1 MKKEKRLFKT
11 LSRLILAALTV
22 TLFLCSPL
30 AATRASALG
39 EDDHVA
45 YVKGTDDSNAYFEWT
60 ITPIP
65 GEDNKNCLTIKA
77 KEGFG
82 FEVEFFSNPE
92 TQITKIVFDIND
104 QHVTEVRKVTL
115 DWRRCLPVEE
125 VEIPE
130 GISSIGADAFKQ
142 WVNLKSITI
151 PSTLLSIGDNA
162 FCECTSL
169 KDVDLQNVKYIVDQA
184 FYMCSNLETVEANMV
199 MVIGDEA
206 FRDCKNLAAF
216 DDTAT
221 VSSLGKKAFMGC
233 ENLSSF
239 VVGSDL
245 KEIKESTFEGCKC
258 LALTGEGGITT
269 YGYRALAGTD
279 VRRLNL
285 AETKTI
291 GKEAFAGCTNLHSAL
306 FNHLDFEITSIGD
319 GAFNGCTNLKWSTE
333 SADKDAVGLLIPGSV
348 TSIGDK
354 CFAGCTS
361 LEKVGISEGTV
372 NIGEHIF
379 SGCNSLTN
387 VIIPKTATGIN
398 EDALFYFIPE
408 GTANVHISYEVAS
421 KLDLDKISRNVFL
434 KFDYPGDVCGHK
446 KEKGLVPR
454 IKEAATCTED
464 GTGVYICRLCNADL
478 DADDPDNLYVIKA
491 TGHLPL
497 KDDRFLKSA
506 ATCTSPAVYYHNC
519 GNCDCKL
526 DTTYTSGKPAP
537 HTYSRKKI
545 QPATIMAA
553 GKEYQVCT
561 KCKAEKVNRVISQ
574 AFINCDDSVV
584 YTGKAATPVKI
595 IYANGRPINRSNY
608 KITYKNN
615 KAVGKATAT
624 INFKGDY
631 ANINNK
637 PVTLSFYIV
646 PKDKVPA
653 YLNGFKVTPG
663 KKEIKVAWKAIKKNV
678 TGYQVQYALDKKFT
692 QSVKTITIKKSS
704 TASTTIKKLKP
715 NTSYYVR
722 VRAFNKVG
730 KVYAYSPK
738 WTTLGKAYKVK

>member
-1 MKKEKRLFKT
+1 MKNRKRLLVT
-11 LSRLILAALTV
+11 LSKLVL
-22 TLFLCSPL
+22 
-30 AATRASALG
+30 SALIAMLFICG
-39 EDDHVA
+39 
-45 YVKGTDDSNAYFEWT
+45 SNATNKAYAASIVGLDGPSGSEDEYTWT
-60 ITPIP
+60 IASGRLKITPSADSTGI
-65 GEDNKNCLTIKA
+65 L
-77 KEGFG
+77 
-82 FEVEFFSNPE
+82 EVEFASSQEYPFNTIEIAAGFTEIKMLKWVGNGTVPITNVVLPE
-92 TQITKIVFDIND
+92 GLTKIGDEVFM
-104 QHVTEVRKVTL
+104 
-115 DWRRCLPVEE
+115 
-125 VEIPE
+125 
-130 GISSIGADAFKQ
+130 Q
-142 WVNLKSITI
+142 WVNLYFPSL
-151 PSTLLSIGDNA
+151 PSTLEEIGVNA
-162 FCECTSL
+162 FCECKRIMGSINL
-169 KDVDLQNVKYIVDQA
+169 KNVKVIKDKA
-184 FYMCSNLETVEANMV
+184 FYMCKKLTSVEAQKV
-199 MVIGDEA
+199 TSIGDEA
-206 FRDCKNLAAF
+206 FRDCTELARIDNARAL
-216 DDTAT
+216 TT
-221 VSSLGKKAFMGC
+221 VGKSAFMGC
-233 ENLSSF
+233 NNLSSF
-239 VVGSDL
+239 SVGGRFSD
-245 KEIKESTFEGCKC
+245 IKASAFDGCTKLGSIDTSEVETFGN
-258 LALTGEGGITT
+258 
-269 YGYRALAGTD
+269 RALAGTSISKVD
-279 VRRLNL
+279 LKK
-285 AETKTI
+285 AKTI
-291 GKEAFAGCTNLHSAL
+291 GDGVFCGCQGLEYAIFDSMTPRVTSIGAEAFADCSK
-306 FNHLDFEITSIGD
+306 
-319 GAFNGCTNLKWSTE
+319 LKWSTE
-333 SADKDAVGLLIPGSV
+333 GSDKTDLGLVIPGTV
-348 TSIGDK
+348 TSIGNE
-354 CFAGCTS
+354 CFRGCS
-361 LEKVGISEGTV
+361 LLSKVTISEGTV

-398 EDALFYFIPE
+398 EDALFNFSPE
-408 GTANVHISYEVAS
+408 GTAANVNISYDIAAKLNLDRISSNVIFAFPDDEVCPHVKA
-421 KLDLDKISRNVFL
+421 V
-434 KFDYPGDVCGHK
+434 
-446 KEKGLVPR
+446 GLYPR
-454 IKEAATCTED
+454 IKQAATCTED
-464 GTGVYICRLCNADL
+464 GIGIYICKLCKQDL
-478 DADDPDNLYVIKA
+478 DENDASNQYRISSKGHVPFKDERYIK
-491 TGHLPL
+491 T
-497 KDDRFLKSA
+497 S

-537 HTYSRKKI
+537 HTYSKKKI